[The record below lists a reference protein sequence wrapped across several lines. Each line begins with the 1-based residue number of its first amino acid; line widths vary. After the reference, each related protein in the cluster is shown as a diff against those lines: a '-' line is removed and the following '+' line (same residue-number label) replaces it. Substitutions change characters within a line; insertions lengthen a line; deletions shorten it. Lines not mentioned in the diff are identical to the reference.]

1 MRYVKIRSWH
11 IVKTPTRFVM
21 FDTYITLCNRTVTTT
36 ETSNDFGDEK
46 TCETCFR
53 KQARINA
60 AT

>member
-11 IVKTPTRFVM
+11 IVRTPTRA

-36 ETSNDFGDEK
+36 ETANDFGDER

-53 KQARINA
+53 KNAKMNA
-60 AT
+60 ATA